1 MSRAFV
7 AFGTNLDNREQ
18 NITDAIEALR
28 LVPKTVVINV
38 SKIYETEPWGY
49 AEQDNFLN
57 GVIELETSLNPFAL
71 LGALLGIEAAMGRHR
86 TIKNGPRIIDLDLLI
101 YDNEKI
107 NSKELML
114 PHPRMM
120 ERAFVLKPLT
130 DILPEEPYLTA
141 LSQQDITKVWEYE
154 A

>member
-7 AFGTNLDNREQ
+7 AFGTNLDNREK
-18 NITDAIEALR
+18 NIADAIEALG
-28 LVPKTVVINV
+28 LVPMTSVKKV

-57 GVIELETSLNPFAL
+57 GVLELETSLSPYAL

-86 TIKNGPRIIDLDLLI
+86 TIKNGPRIIDLDLLL
-101 YDNEKI
+101 YDDEKI
-107 NSKELML
+107 NSKELVL
-114 PHPRMM
+114 PHPRML

-130 DILPEEPYLTA
+130 DLLPEKLYLTA
-141 LSQQDITKVWEYE
+141 LSHQDIKTVWEYKG
-154 A
+154 